1 MNISKIFF
9 RIFPSVIGGFLGTL
23 AFLGAFLLLQL
34 PLSDNS
40 AYSTFS
46 VLIIAFVGAI
56 IGNLLASFFLIISN
70 KDKFQTL
77 KIPLSNIFIANML
90 LFFMLIPLCVMSEN
104 NAMSII
110 GFYFIF
116 TIFISSIILEILSKS
131 LHMISIIFISTIAF
145 LILVIFSKIYTELSG
160 GLIAILLFTIPVSW
174 LLFSTFSI
182 LGEVLE
188 RLIKKNS

>member
-9 RIFPSVIGGFLGTL
+9 RIFAGVIGGFLGTL